1 METYRT
7 FDTNMKEGKT
17 TKTHKIRIEF
27 ESHFDINIDESYE
40 LNIALVIL
48 SCESDD
54 PFDTRLL
61 LIAFNYCIYSLI
73 NSPVTTLII
82 AAKTQ

>member
-61 LIAFNYCIYSLI
+61 LIAFNYCI

-82 AAKTQ
+82 TAKTQ